1 MTMKNLFRKT
11 LAVAVVLALAV
22 LPATALDVPVQ
33 QAVGVS
39 GALSAVSTDVALWVK
54 YVGTSTFTTKPTIAV
69 AAADA
74 DIALTI
80 NGAADTTITGCGGTA
95 GTLDTAQTG
104 CDTLGELCNRM
115 NASANWACVVESA
128 LASDASAN
136 ALDTVAASDAVTQ
149 PGGLGLKKDT
159 VVALN
164 VVVPLR
170 PGITGDWYFQ
180 GNAINPNPFGGF
192 YTFVQAIRE
201 NVTSGGTVGE
211 FMVIGVTPK
220 VVGVGA
226 SKVYSETV
234 RTIWSEPG
242 AATTVEKNLSFIN
255 FPLMTV
261 PGEKVL
267 VKISATSTLTA
278 PKLNAVGVL
287 AKAR

>member
-1 MTMKNLFRKT
+1 MKNLIRKS
-11 LAVAVVLALAV
+11 LAVAGILGLLAMPVLAV
-22 LPATALDVPVQ
+22 DVPIRSG
-33 QAVGVS
+33 VGVS
-39 GALSAVSTDVALWVK
+39 GALSAVSTDVGLWVK
-54 YVGTSTFTTKPTIAV
+54 YVGTTAFTTKPTIAV

-74 DIALTI
+74 DIALTF
-80 NGAADTTITGCGGTA
+80 NGAADATVTGCGGTA
-95 GTLDTAQTG
+95 GTLDTAQAA
-104 CDTLGELCNRM
+104 CNTLGGLCNRI

-136 ALDTVAASDAVTQ
+136 ALDTLGASDAVTQ
-149 PGGLGLKKDT
+149 PGGVGLKKDT

-170 PGITGDWYFQ
+170 PGVTGDWYFA

-192 YTFVQAIRE
+192 TTFVQAIRE
-201 NVTSGGTVGE
+201 NVTSAGTVGE

-255 FPLMTV
+255 FPLMSM
-261 PGEKVL
+261 PGEKVI
-267 VKISATSTLTA
+267 VKISATTGLTA
-278 PKLNAVGVL
+278 PKLNAVGVIG
-287 AKAR
+287 KQVQ

>member
-1 MTMKNLFRKT
+1 MKNLIRKT
-11 LAVAVVLALAV
+11 LAVVGILGLLAMPVLAV
-22 LPATALDVPVQ
+22 DVPLRSG
-33 QAVGVS
+33 VGVS

-74 DIALTI
+74 DIALTF

-104 CDTLGELCNRM
+104 CDTLGELCNRI
-115 NASANWACVVESA
+115 NASANWACVIESA

-159 VVALN
+159 IVALN

-170 PGITGDWYFQ
+170 PGVTGDFYFQ
-180 GNAINPNPFGGF
+180 GNAPNPNPFGSF
-192 YTFVQAIRE
+192 TTFVQAIRE
-201 NVTSGGTVGE
+201 NITSGGTVGE

-220 VVGVGA
+220 VVGVGS

-255 FPLMTV
+255 FPLMSV

-287 AKAR
+287 GRQVQ

>member
-1 MTMKNLFRKT
+1 MKNLIRKAM
-11 LAVAVVLALAV
+11 AVAAILALTV
-22 LPATALDVPVQ
+22 LPATAVDIPVR
-33 QAVGVS
+33 APMAVS
-39 GALSAVSTDVALWVK
+39 GALSAVSTDVGMWVK
-54 YVGTSTFTTKPTIAV
+54 YVGTTAFTTKPTIAV

-74 DIALTI
+74 DIALTF

-104 CDTLGELCNRM
+104 CDTLGELCNRI
-115 NASANWACVVESA
+115 NASANWACVLESA
-128 LASDASAN
+128 LAGDASAN

-170 PGITGDWYFQ
+170 PGTTGDWYFQ
-180 GNAINPNPFGGF
+180 GNAPNPNPFAGYF
-192 YTFVQAIRE
+192 TFIQAIRE

-211 FMVIGVTPK
+211 FMVIGVTPT
-220 VVGVGA
+220 VRGAGA
-226 SKVYSETV
+226 SKVYSEVT

-255 FPLMTV
+255 FPLMST

-278 PKLNAVGVL
+278 PKLNAVGVMG
-287 AKAR
+287 KNVP